1 MHSLATNTW
10 SDDEIEAGCKALRSG
25 RTTMGERCAL
35 FERLFAEYTGTRY
48 AVMVNSGS
56 SANLLMIA
64 ALVYTGRL
72 PRGSLVAVP
81 AVSWSTTYAPLE
93 QFGMRMA
100 VVDVDDSMN
109 INPALIPDCDAIFA
123 VNLLGNSCDFD
134 ALPDVL
140 TIEDNCES
148 MGAEYGGNG
157 TGWRSTG
164 SIGVMASHSMFFSHH
179 ISTMEGGIITTD
191 DEELWRC
198 LLSLR
203 AHGWTRDLP
212 EYERGFHSFDFVVP
226 GFSVRPTEVQGA
238 IGVEQMRRLP
248 AMIEARRKNG
258 EEYSRIIGHQ
268 REVGRSSWFGFA
280 VLAPNRGEILPEIMR
295 EFEVRPIVAGN
306 IMRHPVAKHFDIDSA
321 TCEYADVLHDT
332 GFFIGNNAD
341 PCEDALQRL
350 AGYL

>member
-123 VNLLGNSCDFD
+123 VNLLGNPCDYD

-148 MGAEYGGNG
+148 MGAEYKGK
-157 TGWRSTG
+157 RTG
-164 SIGVMASHSMFFSHH
+164 SIGLMASHSMFFSHH
-179 ISTMEGGIITTD
+179 ISTMEGGVITTD

-212 EYERGFHSFDFVVP
+212 EYERSFNSFEFITP
-226 GFSVRPTEVQGA
+226 GFSVRPTEIQGA
-238 IGVEQMRRLP
+238 IGVEQMRKLP
-248 AMIEARRKNG
+248 AMVEARRRNG
-258 EEYSRIIGHQ
+258 EEYSRLIGHQ
-268 REVGRSSWFGFA
+268 REIGRSSWFGFP
-280 VLAPNRGEILPEIMR
+280 VLAPNRDELLPELMK

-306 IMRHPVAKHFDIDSA
+306 IMRHKVAKHFDIDSA
-321 TCEYADVLHDT
+321 TCDYANVLHDT
-332 GFFIGNNAD
+332 GFFVGNNVE
-341 PCEDALQRL
+341 PCEGALRRL
-350 AGYL
+350 AEYL

>member
-10 SDDEIEAGCKALRSG
+10 TDDEIEAGCKVLRSG
-25 RTTMGERCAL
+25 YTTMGERCAL
-35 FERLFAEYTGTRY
+35 FEKIFAEYTGTRY

-123 VNLLGNSCDFD
+123 VNLLGNPCDYD

-148 MGAEYGGNG
+148 MGAEYKGK
-157 TGWRSTG
+157 RTG
-164 SIGVMASHSMFFSHH
+164 SIGLMASHSMFFSHH
-179 ISTMEGGIITTD
+179 ISTMEGGVITTD

-212 EYERGFHSFDFVVP
+212 EYERSFNSFEFITP
-226 GFSVRPTEVQGA
+226 GFSVRPTEIQGA
-238 IGVEQMRRLP
+238 IGVEQMRKLP
-248 AMIEARRKNG
+248 AMVEARRRNG
-258 EEYSRIIGHQ
+258 EEYSRLIGHQ
-268 REVGRSSWFGFA
+268 REIGRSSWFGFP
-280 VLAPNRGEILPEIMR
+280 VLAPNRDELLPELMK

-306 IMRHPVAKHFDIDSA
+306 IMRHKVAKHFDIDSA
-321 TCEYADVLHDT
+321 TCDYANVLHDT
-332 GFFIGNNAD
+332 GFFIGNNVES
-341 PCEDALQRL
+341 CEGALRRL
-350 AGYL
+350 AEYL